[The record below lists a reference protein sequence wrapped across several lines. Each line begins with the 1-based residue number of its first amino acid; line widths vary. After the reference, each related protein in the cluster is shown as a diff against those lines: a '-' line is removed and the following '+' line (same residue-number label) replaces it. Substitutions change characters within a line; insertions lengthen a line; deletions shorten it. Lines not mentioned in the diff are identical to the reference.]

1 MGTPLAD
8 TGAPAVQLYTAILGD
23 DLQLEVI
30 DERLEQMGLNV
41 PNDLDPIMAT
51 ILGGNPGSINWHDHF
66 RTWRKNRIAQLAR
79 EYGDQLDDL
88 ADVLAEF
95 AAKIKTLGPQGYLQ
109 ATAHRSGETPFIT
122 PSHPD
127 D

>member
-1 MGTPLAD
+1 
-8 TGAPAVQLYTAILGD
+8 
-23 DLQLEVI
+23 
-30 DERLEQMGLNV
+30 MGLNV

-79 EYGDQLDDL
+79 EYGDQLDDV